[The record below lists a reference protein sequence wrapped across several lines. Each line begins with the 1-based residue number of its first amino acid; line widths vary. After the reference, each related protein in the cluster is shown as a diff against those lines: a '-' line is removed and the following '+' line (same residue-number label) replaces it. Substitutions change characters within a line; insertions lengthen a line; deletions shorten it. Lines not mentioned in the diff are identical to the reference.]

1 MAGVFIREFTQEDKS
16 NVLDLFR
23 LNTPA
28 FFSPEEEK
36 DLIFYLENEIE
47 KYYVVLLDGKI
58 VGCGGINFKENGVIG
73 LLSWDFL
80 HPHYQRIGVGTALLN
95 HRMGIL
101 KAMPDVKK
109 IKVRTSQH
117 AYTFYEKG
125 GFVLFKKIK
134 DYWAVGFDLYSMEY
148 CSPNNTIY
156 NNLSQ

>member
-1 MAGVFIREFTQEDKS
+1 MLNGVFIREFTKEDKS

-23 LNTPA
+23 MNTPA

-58 VGCGGINFKENGVIG
+58 AGCGGINFKENGAVG

-80 HPHYQRIGVGTALLN
+80 HPHYQRMGVGTVLLH
-95 HRMGIL
+95 HRIDIL
-101 KAMPDVKK
+101 KSMSAVKK
-109 IKVRTSQH
+109 IRVRTSQH

-125 GFVLFKKIK
+125 GFKVVEKLK
-134 DYWAVGFDLYSMEY
+134 DYWADGFDLYLMEF
-148 CSPNNTIY
+148 NDKE
-156 NNLSQ
+156 

>member
-1 MAGVFIREFTQEDKS
+1 MLNGVFIREFTKEDKS

-23 LNTPA
+23 MNTPA

-58 VGCGGINFKENGVIG
+58 AGCGGINFKENGAVG

-80 HPHYQRIGVGTALLN
+80 HTHYQRMVVGTVLLH
-95 HRMGIL
+95 HRIDIL
-101 KAMPDVKK
+101 KSMSAVKK
-109 IKVRTSQH
+109 IRVRTSQH

-125 GFVLFKKIK
+125 GFKVVEKLK
-134 DYWAVGFDLYSMEY
+134 DYWADGFDLYLMEF
-148 CSPNNTIY
+148 NAKE
-156 NNLSQ
+156 